1 MREINLAI
9 TDNIMKKAK
18 EIIEESLNYG

>member
-9 TDNIMKKAK
+9 SESITERVKK
-18 EIIEESLNYG
+18 IIEESLNYK